1 MKITKYHFIIGILI
15 ILVVSIA
22 AFLGIWIGNGAQSF
36 RTIAEGIIIPV
47 EDREY
52 ESVLITSYTEYTDL
66 LRDLGISRNVFLTAG
81 DLDDN
86 DYIIDYIYYDED
98 LKIEEINLEITD
110 EGINIEYVVNKEVT
124 DSDEMLIYFIKI
136 DKGSLSDYK
145 LANRE
150 FKGAVE

>member
-66 LRDLGISRNVFLTAG
+66 LRDLGISRNVILTAG

-150 FKGAVE
+150 FKVK

>member
-110 EGINIEYVVNKEVT
+110 EGINIEYVINKEVT

-150 FKGAVE
+150 FKVK

>member
-66 LRDLGISRNVFLTAG
+66 FRYLGISRNFFLTAG

-150 FKGAVE
+150 FKVK

>member
-98 LKIEEINLEITD
+98 LKIEEINLEITN

-150 FKGAVE
+150 FKVK

>member
-36 RTIAEGIIIPV
+36 STIAEGIIIPV

-150 FKGAVE
+150 FKVK

>member
-1 MKITKYHFIIGILI
+1 MKITKYHFLIGILI

-150 FKGAVE
+150 FKVK

>member
-1 MKITKYHFIIGILI
+1 MKITKYYFIIGILI

-150 FKGAVE
+150 FKVK

>member
-86 DYIIDYIYYDED
+86 DYIIDYIYYDEN

-150 FKGAVE
+150 FKVK

>member
-150 FKGAVE
+150 FKLK

>member
-52 ESVLITSYTEYTDL
+52 ESVLTTSYTEYTDL

-150 FKGAVE
+150 FKVK

>member
-150 FKGAVE
+150 FKVK

>member
-110 EGINIEYVVNKEVT
+110 EGINIEYVVKKEVP
-124 DSDEMLIYFIKI
+124 DRDEMLIYFIKI

-150 FKGAVE
+150 FKVK

>member
-110 EGINIEYVVNKEVT
+110 EGINIEYIVNKEVT

-150 FKGAVE
+150 FKVK

>member
-66 LRDLGISRNVFLTAG
+66 LRDLGISRNVFLTVG

-145 LANRE
+145 LANKE
-150 FKGAVE
+150 FKVK

>member
-66 LRDLGISRNVFLTAG
+66 LRDLGISMNVFLTAG

-136 DKGSLSDYK
+136 DKGYLSDYK

-150 FKGAVE
+150 FKVK

>member
-1 MKITKYHFIIGILI
+1 MKITKYHFMIGILI

-150 FKGAVE
+150 FKVK

>member
-1 MKITKYHFIIGILI
+1 MRITKYHFIIGILI

-150 FKGAVE
+150 FKVK